1 MVDYFNKWR
10 KTNIIDWFHPPNTLL
25 FFVYVSSKQS
35 NALKHSFYNLFIYLF
50 LLFPTSVGNFEH
62 ICDDIF
68 IKNNL
73 LHYPNINCFFCQV
86 LRNSTNRSWCGV
98 LWSISRKPTNPTL
111 NAHLFFPSPIFTHV
125 VIISNSQVYDYS
137 MGVNINLYGSS
148 ESTNLL
154 WQAILFSF

>member
-1 MVDYFNKWR
+1 
-10 KTNIIDWFHPPNTLL
+10 
-25 FFVYVSSKQS
+25 
-35 NALKHSFYNLFIYLF
+35 
-50 LLFPTSVGNFEH
+50 
-62 ICDDIF
+62 
-68 IKNNL
+68 
-73 LHYPNINCFFCQV
+73 
-86 LRNSTNRSWCGV
+86 
-98 LWSISRKPTNPTL
+98 L